1 MRANAFIKMEG
12 DKCGFAFGEV
22 RRERCEYED
31 FFGSSQ
37 K

>member
-22 RRERCEYED
+22 RRERVSMKI
-31 FFGSSQ
+31 F
-37 K
+37 